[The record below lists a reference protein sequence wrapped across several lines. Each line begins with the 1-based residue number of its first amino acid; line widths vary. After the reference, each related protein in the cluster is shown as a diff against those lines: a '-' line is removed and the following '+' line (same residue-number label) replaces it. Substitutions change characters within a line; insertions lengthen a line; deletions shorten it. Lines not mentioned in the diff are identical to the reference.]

1 MTETAT
7 ETTDASE
14 TGATTENDDQGRDN
28 DGAAMAKALKKANK
42 EAETLRLRVKEFE
55 DATKTEQD
63 KLTERT
69 AKAEK
74 AAADAHR
81 DYLRLKVGTAKG
93 STPSSRNGSAA
104 TTRPRWPPMPTG
116 SLRLSDRRPPA
127 VSTLARKTPPH
138 RAATT
143 SSPQRFERSAA
154 ARSHGTAPGTGRT
167 AVPEHHDP

>member
-7 ETTDASE
+7 ETTDAPE

-93 STPSSRNGSAA
+93 LDPELAERLRGDDEAEMAADADRLAQAFRPKTAGSFDAGA
-104 TTRPRWPPMPTG
+104 K
-116 SLRLSDRRPPA
+116 D
-127 VSTLARKTPPH
+127 
-138 RAATT
+138 
-143 SSPQRFERSAA
+143 
-154 ARSHGTAPGTGRT
+154 TAPPGGDNFLT
-167 AVPEHHDP
+167 AAIRAKRGG